1 MAAGARSLVSA
12 SRGGAAAGP
21 EVSWPDAC
29 EHLLAVSVLRRT
41 VLLCDED
48 RGHTEHLAAGLE
60 ELGYV
65 VEVVRTY
72 AEAFGIACAHD
83 VDALVVSPFVRD
95 GSALVLPTALGIR
108 RPRVVILVAGMTE
121 RIAPVVARRLAF
133 DAQLTK
139 VVDAKTIDRFVHS
152 SAETAAPRLPEHV
165 REGTPR

>member
-1 MAAGARSLVSA
+1 MLARPVRASFVVGA
-12 SRGGAAAGP
+12 
-21 EVSWPDAC
+21 
-29 EHLLAVSVLRRT
+29 LRRT

-48 RGHTEHLAAGLE
+48 RDHTESLAGGLE
-60 ELGYV
+60 ELGYA

-108 RPRVVILVAGMTE
+108 RPRVVILMANMSE
-121 RIAPVVARRLAF
+121 RLAPAVARRLGF

-139 VVDAKTIDRFVHS
+139 VVDAKTIDRVILS
-152 SAETAAPRLPEHV
+152 GTDATGATVPESL
-165 REGTPR
+165 REGTPH